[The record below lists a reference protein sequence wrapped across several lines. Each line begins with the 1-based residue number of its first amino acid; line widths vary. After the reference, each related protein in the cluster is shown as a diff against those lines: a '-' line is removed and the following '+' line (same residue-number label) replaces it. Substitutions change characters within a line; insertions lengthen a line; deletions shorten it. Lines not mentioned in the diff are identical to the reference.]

1 MTNDELWTW
10 WCELDTQWK
19 WLFLAQGLEL
29 NLWKSRT
36 LSFSKRQNYQKK
48 FDWLNRDLTLDYVRQ
63 IYQLQELCLINIDMP
78 NLQPLTALKNLIA
91 FTCNH
96 GKIKDITDLTHL
108 TQLVSLN
115 LEHM

>member
-1 MTNDELWTW
+1 MHTSNPTNISTMTNDELWTW

-48 FDWLNRDLTLDYVRQ
+48 
-63 IYQLQELCLINIDMP
+63 I
-78 NLQPLTALKNLIA
+78 
-91 FTCNH
+91 
-96 GKIKDITDLTHL
+96 
-108 TQLVSLN
+108 
-115 LEHM
+115 